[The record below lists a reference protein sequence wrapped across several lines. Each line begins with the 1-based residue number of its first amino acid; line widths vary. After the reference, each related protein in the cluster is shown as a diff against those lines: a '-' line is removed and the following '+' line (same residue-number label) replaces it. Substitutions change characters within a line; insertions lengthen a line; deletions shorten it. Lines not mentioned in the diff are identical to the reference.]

1 MGLHTLVRVVLCTAI
16 AVVVSSAAFAAT
28 PVGQVCQDIAPENL
42 AADEADAP
50 VAALELAPTDG
61 AVSASTCTY
70 YGTEWCIDTH
80 ETTPCWTIRFSQ
92 PHCPTT
98 SGICVT
104 NIQYHT
110 YDLYSC
116 S

>member
-1 MGLHTLVRVVLCTAI
+1 MKARFTLRAMLGIAFALVLTTT
-16 AVVVSSAAFAAT
+16 AFAAT

-42 AADEADAP
+42 ASEAP
-50 VAALELAPTDG
+50 VDALELAPTDG
-61 AVSASTCTY
+61 TVAASTCTY
-70 YGTEWCIDTH
+70 YGTEHCADTH
-80 ETTPCWTIRFSQ
+80 GTTPCWTIRFSE

-110 YDLYSC
+110 YDLYRC

>member
-1 MGLHTLVRVVLCTAI
+1 MNLRLAVRAMLVI
-16 AVVVSSAAFAAT
+16 AFALAVTTTAFAAT

-42 AADEADAP
+42 ASEAPEAPIDA
-50 VAALELAPTDG
+50 LDLAPTDN

-80 ETTPCWTIRFSQ
+80 ETTPCWTIRFSE
-92 PHCPTT
+92 PHCPAT
-98 SGICVT
+98 GICVT
-104 NIQYHT
+104 NIQYYT